1 MKGESAKAT
10 YDRLSSYRWQTL
22 ERARACSALTLPGIQ
37 PPQWATDQ
45 TPLPTPYQSLGAR
58 GVNNLSSKLLLAMF
72 PPGQP
77 FFRLAVQP
85 EVAAQLGT
93 KLSKIQI
100 QLADVEDAI
109 STKVEQSHVRPLMS
123 EVLKHLIVTGNVLL
137 HVPNRQHMRF
147 FRLDQFVIVRDAMDR
162 PIRAVVEEKT
172 VVSALKPEVAIHC
185 KVSQAN
191 DVQQVCVYTDIRW
204 NRQNNRTEFHQE
216 INGIKVPGS
225 DGWAPKA
232 CPEWIPLRW
241 SMVPGRDYGRGL
253 VEEYLG
259 DLRSL
264 EGISQAI
271 VQFAAAAAKI
281 VMLVH
286 PNSTTNVQELNNA
299 ESGDAIVGSKGDI
312 DILQLEKQADYQV
325 AAGVAST
332 LEQRLSYAFLLQTG
346 TTRNAE
352 RVTAEEIR
360 ATAQELED
368 ALGGVYTVLAE
379 DLQLPLVNRLMAVMT
394 KDGEIRPLPSGA
406 IHPVVVT
413 GFEALGRNHQLN
425 KLRQLLADL
434 NSAVGEQVVGERMN
448 FNELARRFALGYGIQ
463 QPNDLW
469 LSDAQVQA
477 NRNTATAQQ
486 ALVKGAPQAAGAI
499 AKQALGQ
506 GQGQ

>member
-1 MKGESAKAT
+1 
-10 YDRLSSYRWQTL
+10 
-22 ERARACSALTLPGIQ
+22 
-37 PPQWATDQ
+37 
-45 TPLPTPYQSLGAR
+45 
-58 GVNNLSSKLLLAMF
+58 
-72 PPGQP
+72 
-77 FFRLAVQP
+77 
-85 EVAAQLGT
+85 
-93 KLSKIQI
+93 
-100 QLADVEDAI
+100 
-109 STKVEQSHVRPLMS
+109 
-123 EVLKHLIVTGNVLL
+123 
-137 HVPNRQHMRF
+137 
-147 FRLDQFVIVRDAMDR
+147 
-162 PIRAVVEEKT
+162 
-172 VVSALKPEVAIHC
+172 
-185 KVSQAN
+185 
-191 DVQQVCVYTDIRW
+191 
-204 NRQNNRTEFHQE
+204 
-216 INGIKVPGS
+216 
-225 DGWAPKA
+225 
-232 CPEWIPLRW
+232 
-241 SMVPGRDYGRGL
+241 MVPGRDYGRGL